1 MVGSHGKSNDGP
13 LPGRQ
18 TEQPNAGPDFPAEH
32 DLSRAKHESQRVRQ
46 QVQEVDIEEDAR
58 GLRQTGD
65 LSGPEGASQ
74 ESRGTRGSRQQE

>member
-1 MVGSHGKSNDGP
+1 MIESHDKSQQGP

-32 DLSRAKHESQRVRQ
+32 DLQRAKHTPESIRDRIR
-46 QVQEVDIEEDAR
+46 EVDIQEDAR

-65 LSGPEGASQ
+65 LSAPMGDNQ
-74 ESRGTRGSRQQE
+74 EARTRGTHQEE

>member
-1 MVGSHGKSNDGP
+1 MVGSHHKSNQGP

-32 DLSRAKHESQRVRQ
+32 DLKRAKDLPERVRQ

-65 LSGPEGASQ
+65 LSGPEGVNQ
-74 ESRGTRGSRQQE
+74 ESREKRGSRQQE